1 MMRGTLGL
9 PMILSLDI
17 ISDWLV
23 GLAHVAV
30 RSREC
35 MCVARGEKDLFL
47 TRLVLFMLFMQ

>member
-35 MCVARGEKDLFL
+35 VWHGARKTCF
-47 TRLVLFMLFMQ
+47 

>member
-30 RSREC
+30 RSR
-35 MCVARGEKDLFL
+35 A
-47 TRLVLFMLFMQ
+47 